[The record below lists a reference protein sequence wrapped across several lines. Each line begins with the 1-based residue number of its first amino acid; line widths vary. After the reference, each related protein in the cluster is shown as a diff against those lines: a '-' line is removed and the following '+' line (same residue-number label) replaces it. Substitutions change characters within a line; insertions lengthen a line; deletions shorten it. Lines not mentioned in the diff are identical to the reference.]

1 MPTYTTNYNLK
12 KPAASDLFEIEDFND
27 NSDIVDETLK
37 LISDEVGKKQSAI
50 KGAATSVVDSNL
62 TPSMVLTSD
71 TSGKISTS
79 AVTTDEL
86 AYLKGVRSPVQTQ
99 IDDKLSKTETAE
111 KATGDE
117 LGNRIINTYVTNTAL
132 EEAIKDINE
141 SIEEHGVNI
150 GGAASTIVDSNLSPK
165 AVLISNDSGK
175 VAVSSITSDEL
186 SKLDGVVDN
195 IQGKLNEISTKQD
208 KITVSP
214 SAPSGGN
221 SGDIWFVYKT

>member
-1 MPTYTTNYNLK
+1 MPTYTNNYNLK
-12 KPAASDLFEIEDFND
+12 KPSATDLFEINDFND
-27 NSDIVDETLK
+27 NSDIIDETLK

-62 TPSMVLTSD
+62 TSSVVLVSD
-71 TSGKISTS
+71 TSGKISSS

-86 AYLKGVRSPVQTQ
+86 AHLKGARSPIQTQ
-99 IDDKLSKTETAE
+99 LDDKLPKTGVAE
-111 KATGDE
+111 RATGDE
-117 LGNRIINTYVTNTAL
+117 LGNRIINTYVSNQAL
-132 EEAIKDINE
+132 ENAIKDINE
-141 SIEEHGVNI
+141 SIEEHGVVIN
-150 GGAASTIVDSNLSPK
+150 GAASTIVDSNLDAK

-195 IQGKLNEISTKQD
+195 IQTKLNEIASKQD

-221 SGDIWFVYKT
+221 SGDIWFVYKA